1 MNRLAGKVAL
11 ITGGASGVGRECALR
26 FVREGA
32 RVAITDLNQGAGQ
45 ALADELGSAALFL
58 PHDVALETDWQ
69 RVVAAALAHFG
80 QLDVLVN
87 NAGILLPGNI
97 EEGRI
102 EDFRRLLQVN
112 AESVFLGCQ
121 QAVLAMKAR
130 GGSIINLSSVSS
142 WMPVEQYA
150 GYGASKA
157 AVAGLTR
164 AAALY
169 CRKQGYAIRVNSVH
183 PDGIYTPMMAASA
196 PGVDPKFLLF
206 DAKTNKGGRACM
218 PDKVASVVLFLA
230 SDDSA
235 HVSGA
240 ELHVDNAI
248 LGMGL

>member
-1 MNRLAGKVAL
+1 MDRLAGKTAL
-11 ITGGASGVGRECALR
+11 ITGAASGLGRACAQR

-32 RVAITDLNQGAGQ
+32 RVVLTDLNAKDGQ
-45 ALADELGSAALFL
+45 ALAAELGSQALFQQ
-58 PHDVALETDWQ
+58 HDVAQADDWQ
-69 RVVAAALAHFG
+69 RVMAAAQSHFG
-80 QLDVLVN
+80 PLEILVN

-97 EEGRI
+97 EDGRI
-102 EDFRRLLQVN
+102 EDFRRLLNVN

-121 QAVLAMKAR
+121 QGVLAMKAR
-130 GGSIINLSSVSS
+130 GGSIINLSSISS
-142 WMPVEQYA
+142 WLPIESYA

-157 AVAGLTR
+157 AVASLTR
-164 AAALY
+164 AAALH

-196 PGVDPKFLLF
+196 PGVDPKYLLF
-206 DAKTNKGGRACM
+206 DAKTNKGGRACT

-230 SDDSA
+230 SDDA
-235 HVSGA
+235 VHVSGA